1 MKTVKPYKLK
11 IKRHTDA
18 VVSLCSVDG
27 ANGNILISGSADH
40 TCRIWNMKDLKITKR
55 IEVHRPSEEELYRNL
70 GN

>member
-1 MKTVKPYKLK
+1 LK

-18 VVSLCSVDG
+18 VVSLYSVDG
-27 ANGNILISGSADH
+27 LDGDILISGSADH

-55 IEVHRPSEEELYRNL
+55 IEVGRPSEEELYKNL